1 MNNKF
6 ILFLLLFFPLVAVSV
21 EDVKNEAGINKTE
34 FNKSGDDA
42 FDYMSCSAFFAVMA
56 NNLTDKPEFSGRF
69 NAMSEI
75 MIDHAISLEDQDYSG
90 NSADDMALKLMEKM
104 QKGEDS
110 AKYVIQQYA
119 PYCKALL
126 KKIMAKEEKSADSP
140 KAN

>member
-21 EDVKNEAGINKTE
+21 EEAKIESE

-56 NNLTDKPEFSGRF
+56 HSLTDKPEFSGRF

-90 NSADDMALKLMEKM
+90 NSADDMALKLMEEM

-110 AKYVIQQYA
+110 AKYVIQQYV
-119 PYCKALL
+119 PHCKALL
-126 KKIMAKEEKSADSP
+126 KKVMLKEEKPADSA
-140 KAN
+140 KKN

>member
-1 MNNKF
+1 MSNRF
-6 ILFLLLFFPLVAVSV
+6 IFFLLLFFPLVAVSV
-21 EDVKNEAGINKTE
+21 EEIKNETE

>member
-1 MNNKF
+1 MSNRF
-6 ILFLLLFFPLVAVSV
+6 IFFLLLFFPLVAVSV
-21 EDVKNEAGINKTE
+21 EEIKNETE

-42 FDYMSCSAFFAVMA
+42 FDYMSCSAFFSEMA
-56 NNLTDKPEFSGRF
+56 HSLTDKPEFSGRF

-90 NSADDMALKLMEKM
+90 NSADDMALKLMEEM

-119 PYCKALL
+119 PHCKALL
-126 KKIMAKEEKSADSP
+126 KKIMVKEEKPADLP